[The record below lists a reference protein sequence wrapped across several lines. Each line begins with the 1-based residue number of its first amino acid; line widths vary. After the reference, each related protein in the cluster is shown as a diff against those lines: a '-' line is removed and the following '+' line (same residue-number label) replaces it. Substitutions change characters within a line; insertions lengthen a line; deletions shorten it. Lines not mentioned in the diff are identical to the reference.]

1 MDTLLRLLLPGYLVM
16 TFTSNFQTLK
26 GTKSEVND
34 PILLK
39 IKLDRDFMPIL
50 DICEIEA
57 DLKKI
62 EAATVMTKF
71 FSC

>member
-16 TFTSNFQTLK
+16 TFTSVFQTLK
-26 GTKSEVND
+26 GTSEVNY

-39 IKLDRDFMPIL
+39 IKL

-57 DLKKI
+57 DLETN
-62 EAATVMTKF
+62 EAATVMAKF

>member
-1 MDTLLRLLLPGYLVM
+1 MDTLLRLLLPGYLLPQI
-16 TFTSNFQTLK
+16 FKRSRACN
-26 GTKSEVND
+26 SEVNNL
-34 PILLK
+34 ILLK
-39 IKLDRDFMPIL
+39 IKLDRDFMPVL

>member
-1 MDTLLRLLLPGYLVM
+1 MDTLLRLLPQI
-16 TFTSNFQTLK
+16 FKRSRARN
-26 GTKSEVND
+26 SEVND

-39 IKLDRDFMPIL
+39 IKLDRDFMTVL

-57 DLKKI
+57 DLEKKWSRYNDDN
-62 EAATVMTKF
+62 F

>member
-16 TFTSNFQTLK
+16 TFTSVFQTLK
-26 GTKSEVND
+26 GTSEVNY

-39 IKLDRDFMPIL
+39 IKLD
-50 DICEIEA
+50 ICEIEA
-57 DLKKI
+57 HLEKN
-62 EAATVMTKF
+62 EAATVMAKF